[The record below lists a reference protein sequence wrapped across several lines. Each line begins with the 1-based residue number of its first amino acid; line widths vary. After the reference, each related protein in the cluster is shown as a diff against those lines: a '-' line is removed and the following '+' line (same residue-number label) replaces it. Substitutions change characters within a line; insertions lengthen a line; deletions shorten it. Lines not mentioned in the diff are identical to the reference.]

1 MAIFYHVSPT
11 RISVGEYI
19 GLTCEASGWRKEEDG
34 VEAYACLAPN
44 RENAIFWVR
53 ALEWSFRM
61 RDEKEEHD
69 VWFIHTIEVSDEE
82 VVELCVDGVYFNFAR
97 GIKATA
103 SEIEYLTDDIP
114 TDSEVII
121 TNKGVA
127 KVVGIETFAIPKEWW
142 D

>member
-1 MAIFYHVSPT
+1 MSIFYHVSPT

-69 VWFIHTIEVSDEE
+69 VWFIHTVEVPDHEA
-82 VVELCVDGVYFNFAR
+82 VELCVDGVYYNFAN
-97 GIKATA
+97 GIVGTA
-103 SEIEYLTDDIP
+103 AEIEYLADDVP
-114 TDSEVII
+114 TDSEVVVTKPI
-121 TNKGVA
+121 A
-127 KVVGIETFAIPKEWW
+127 KVVSFEPFAIPSEWW
-142 D
+142 ED

>member
-1 MAIFYHVSPT
+1 MSIFYHVSPT

-44 RENAIFWVR
+44 YENAVFWIN

-69 VWFIHTIEVSDEE
+69 VWFIHTVEVPDEE
-82 VVELCVDGVYFNFAR
+82 VVELCVDGVYFDFAR

-103 SEIEYLTDDIP
+103 SEIEYLVDDIP
-114 TDSEVII
+114 TDSEIVVTKEI
-121 TNKGVA
+121 A
-127 KVVGIETFAIPKEWW
+127 KVVGVESFTIPKEWW
-142 D
+142 DY